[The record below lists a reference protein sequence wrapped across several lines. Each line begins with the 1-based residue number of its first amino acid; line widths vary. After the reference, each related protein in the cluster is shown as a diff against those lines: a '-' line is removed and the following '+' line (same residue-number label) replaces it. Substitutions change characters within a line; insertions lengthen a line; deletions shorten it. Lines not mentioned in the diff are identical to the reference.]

1 MKSIFMIEEV
11 TLINISTN
19 LKNTTNNIISTHN

>member
-19 LKNTTNNIISTHN
+19 LKKTTNNIISTHN